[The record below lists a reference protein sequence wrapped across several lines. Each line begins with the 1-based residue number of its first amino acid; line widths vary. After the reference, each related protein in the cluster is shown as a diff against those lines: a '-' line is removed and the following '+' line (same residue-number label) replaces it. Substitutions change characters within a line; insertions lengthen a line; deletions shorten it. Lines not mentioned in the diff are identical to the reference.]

1 MFTRLP
7 ISGAIVLT
15 TRVQIDPLVRMGED
29 QLRHLAKDIRSW
41 PAHIARLKGRDLWGR
56 AVLGFIE
63 QFPMARDDDS
73 VVMTE
78 YDEDDDDVKKWF
90 T

>member
-1 MFTRLP
+1 M
-7 ISGAIVLT
+7 T
-15 TRVQIDPLVRMGED
+15 TRVQLDPLSHMGEN
-29 QLRHLAKDIRSW
+29 QLRHLANDIRSW

-63 QFPMARDDDS
+63 QFPMARDDES
-73 VVMTE
+73 VLMNE
-78 YDEDDDDVKKWF
+78 GDEDDVKKWF